1 MKNKQY
7 WIGLT
12 FILLFISMNAI
23 PVLAQEL
30 EIDDDPEI
38 FGVELEKLISFI
50 NGLLAL
56 TLALITFIA
65 YRRNSSQRLI
75 FVSIAFFLF
84 SIRSFLVGIELFVQE
99 LPYVD
104 PLTVILDFVV
114 LLTFFYGIL
123 KK

>member
-12 FILLFISMNAI
+12 FILLFISMNAF

-38 FGVELEKLISFI
+38 FGAELKKLISFI

-56 TLALITFIA
+56 SLAIITFIA
-65 YRRNSSQRLI
+65 YRRNNSQR
-75 FVSIAFFLF
+75 FMV
-84 SIRSFLVGIELFVQE
+84 
-99 LPYVD
+99 Y
-104 PLTVILDFVV
+104 
-114 LLTFFYGIL
+114 
-123 KK
+123 